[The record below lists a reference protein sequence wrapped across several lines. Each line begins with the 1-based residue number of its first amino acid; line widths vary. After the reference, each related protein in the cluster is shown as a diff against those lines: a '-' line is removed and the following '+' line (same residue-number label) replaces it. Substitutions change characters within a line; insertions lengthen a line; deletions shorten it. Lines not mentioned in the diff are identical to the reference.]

1 MTSLFADIIPSQA
14 VWTIAYLTVLV
25 GLSVYGFHRYSIIH
39 LFLKH
44 RGATDLPSRQFE
56 KLPLVTVQLPIFNEY
71 PVVERLIDAVSAID
85 YPPDRLEIQVLDDST
100 DETFALCR
108 DKVAA
113 LKASGLDIVHIHR
126 ANRAGFKAGALE
138 NGLHSA
144 RGEFVFILDADF
156 VPQPDILHKLVH
168 YFTDE
173 KIGMVQARWGH
184 LNAGASLLTRLQ
196 EMFLDGHLLL
206 EQTARARSGR
216 FFNFNGT
223 AGMWRR
229 SCIEDAGGWQHD
241 TLTEDLDL
249 SYRAQLRGWR
259 FVFLP
264 DVVVPAELPEDIDGF
279 KSQQHRWTKGSI
291 QTCLKILPAVWRSH
305 IPLTLKA
312 EATVH
317 LTSNFGYLLLVLLC
331 LLTLPQS
338 RSEAGLWRTLLVDIP
353 IFLAT
358 TVSIFAFYA
367 VALRHL
373 HPRTWIKKITL
384 LPGLIA
390 LGIGMSVNNA
400 RGVLEAVFKKQSEFT
415 RTPKRGNPVGQTL
428 RYVPARTWVPI
439 AEVFFALYF
448 LVCLADA
455 CLGARWTSLP
465 FLALFVVGFL
475 YVALM
480 SFSARWSSLRFWPL
494 TSGEDLGGLQKTGVV
509 VLIASTL
516 LLGGCASGARDQ
528 MIISAADQK
537 MVLLRDGKPTRTFPV
552 STSKF
557 GLGDARGSYATPL
570 GKLRIRK
577 KIGGDMPAGTVFKGR
592 IPTGEVLPVNAPG
605 RDPIV
610 TRILWLEGLE
620 ARNRNAF
627 SRYIYIHGTP
637 EERNIGQ
644 PVSYGCIRMKSSDV
658 IELFDYVGVNAQVF
672 VTPKPLPRALAQV
685 DGEQSIGDQKANKR
699 QL

>member
-1 MTSLFADIIPSQA
+1 VTSFFADIISSQA
-14 VWTIAYLTVLV
+14 IWTIAYLTVLS
-25 GLSVYGFHRYSIIH
+25 GLSIYGLHRYSIIH
-39 LFLKH
+39 LFLKNRH
-44 RGATDLPSRQFE
+44 ASDHPPRHFEELPV
-56 KLPLVTVQLPIFNEY
+56 VTVQLPIFNEY
-71 PVVERLIDAVSAID
+71 HVVERLLEAVAAID
-85 YPPDRLEIQVLDDST
+85 YPRDRLEIQVLDDST
-100 DETFALCR
+100 DRTFGLCR
-108 DKVAA
+108 AQVAA
-113 LKASGLDIVHIHR
+113 LNDSGLDIVHIHR
-126 ANRAGFKAGALE
+126 ANRSGYKAGALE
-138 NGLHSA
+138 NGLLSA

-168 YFTDE
+168 HFTD
-173 KIGMVQARWGH
+173 KKTGMVQARWGH

-196 EMFLDGHLLL
+196 AMFLDGHLLL

-229 SCIEDAGGWQHD
+229 SCIEDAGGWEHD

-264 DVVVPAELPEDIDGF
+264 DVIVPAELPEDIDGF

-291 QTCLKILPAVWRSH
+291 QTCLKILPAVWRSR
-305 IPLTLKA
+305 IPLRLKT
-312 EATVH
+312 EATIH
-317 LTSNFGYLLLVLLC
+317 LTSNFGYLLLILLC
-331 LLTLPQS
+331 LLTLPHN
-338 RSEAGLWRTLLVDIP
+338 RSEGSFWRTLIVDIP

-358 TVSIFAFYA
+358 SVSIFIFYA
-367 VALRHL
+367 VALRHAE
-373 HPRTWIKKITL
+373 PKNWIKKITL

-415 RTPKRGNPVGQTL
+415 RTPKRGNLVDGTTQ
-428 RYVPARTWVPI
+428 YVPPRTWVPI
-439 AEVFFALYF
+439 AEVLFAVYF
-448 LVCLADA
+448 LICLADA
-455 CLGARWTSLP
+455 CLGGRWTSLP
-465 FLALFVVGFL
+465 FLALFVIGFL
-475 YVALM
+475 YVALL
-480 SFSARWSSLRFWPL
+480 SFGARWSSLRFRPFA
-494 TSGEDLGGLQKTGVV
+494 SGEDLGGLQKTGAVL
-509 VLIASTL
+509 LIASTL
-516 LLGGCASGARDQ
+516 LLGGCASGARNQ

-537 MVLLRDGKPTRTFPV
+537 MVLIRDGKPTRAFPV

-557 GLGDARGSYATPL
+557 GLGDAQGSYATPI
-570 GKLRIRK
+570 GKLRVRK
-577 KIGGDMPAGTVFKGR
+577 KIGNDMPAGTVFKGR
-592 IPTGEVLPVNAPG
+592 VPTGEVLPVNAPG

-644 PVSYGCIRMKSSDV
+644 PVSYGCIRMKSRDV
-658 IELFDYVGVNAQVF
+658 IELFESVGVNSQVL
-672 VTPKPLPRALAQV
+672 VTPKPLPPWLAQLGAE
-685 DGEQSIGDQKANKR
+685 DSDAGQNTNQR
-699 QL
+699 RL